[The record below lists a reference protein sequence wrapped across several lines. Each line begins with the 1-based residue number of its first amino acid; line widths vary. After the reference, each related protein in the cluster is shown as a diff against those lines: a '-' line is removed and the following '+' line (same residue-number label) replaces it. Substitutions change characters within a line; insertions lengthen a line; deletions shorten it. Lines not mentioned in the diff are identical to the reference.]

1 MFVDLYRAEHVPL
14 GTMAGIPY
22 PQAFSHPRLEYEA
35 ITHAVALLDLSHVG
49 VLRLTGSDRVRF
61 LNAMVTND
69 VAALATGT
77 ACQALVTTTKG
88 RVVAELLVLARAQEL
103 LVLVTQGSAPRVVD
117 ALESHIIADDVT
129 LENLSGEFGVLAVE
143 GPKCR
148 DLVWRIFPR
157 EPLPLERLKFT
168 ENEYQGMRA
177 TVIRHSVTGEKGLL
191 VIVDRGHIERMRDY
205 LVQGGVGM
213 DARPAGRV
221 AWNLRR
227 MEGGLPWFE
236 VDVTEDNFPAEARL
250 ETHVSYEKGC
260 YLGQETIA
268 RMHYRG
274 HPNWLLVGLTTA
286 DDAPASLGY
295 PPRLEN
301 LRELPVLANAA
312 DDARADSAAMA
323 FEHTPV
329 AGVELFTLGN
339 GDVESYAD
347 DVAEGAP
354 AYADTSA
361 RKPVGRLTCAA
372 LSPLLKRALFLGYV
386 RASLA
391 QAGTQVRGHLGGMDV
406 TLTVVDL
413 PLTRSVQG
421 DVSHA

>member
-35 ITHAVALLDLSHVG
+35 ITHAVALVDLSHAG

-77 ACQALVTTTKG
+77 ACQALMTTTKG

-103 LVLVTQGSAPRVVD
+103 LVLVIQGSTARVAD

-129 LENLSGEFGVLAVE
+129 LENLTGRFGVLSVE

-148 DLVWRIFPR
+148 DLLWRLFPR

-177 TVIRHSVTGEKGLL
+177 TVVRHSVTGDKGLH
-191 VIVDRGHIERMRDY
+191 VIVDRDHIERMRDY

-213 DARPAGRV
+213 DGRLAGRV

-227 MEGGLPWFE
+227 VEGGLPWFD

-274 HPNWLLVGLTTA
+274 HPNWLLVGLTTG
-286 DDAPASLGY
+286 DDAPESLGY
-295 PPRLEN
+295 PERLED
-301 LRELPVLANAA
+301 LRGLPALA
-312 DDARADSAAMA
+312 DSPDGARADIAAMA
-323 FEHTPV
+323 FDHTPV

-339 GDVESYAD
+339 GDVESDAD
-347 DVAEGAP
+347 DTAEGAP
-354 AYADTSA
+354 AYADAAA
-361 RKPVGRLTCAA
+361 RKPVGRLTSAA
-372 LSPLLKRALFLGYV
+372 LSPCLKRALFLGYV
-386 RASLA
+386 RATLA
-391 QAGTQVRGHLGGMDV
+391 QARTHLRGHVGGMDV